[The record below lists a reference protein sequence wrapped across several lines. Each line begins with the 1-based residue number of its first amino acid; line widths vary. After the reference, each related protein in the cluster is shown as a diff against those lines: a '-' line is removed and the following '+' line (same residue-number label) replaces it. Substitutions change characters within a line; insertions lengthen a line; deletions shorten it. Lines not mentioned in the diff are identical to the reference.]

1 MAAVRY
7 RGRLVGIVLRSAAV
21 AVVPGA
27 ALALLAV
34 AFLREVVHVGCR
46 RAEIPGAG
54 TQWVSCPDGIGF
66 AVPAIGVMSLVGTVS
81 LVAGVRRLAADLARV
96 DDAAPW
102 ALSRDLAVVGAVP
115 LVLAGPLSL
124 LDATSPLAV
133 VLSLA
138 VGVAGLGVLVLRGR
152 TRAWACLAAAIV
164 TSGAAGYAFV
174 VAPFALIVVA
184 LLVSAAVAAL
194 TAGRAR
200 VPA

>member
-152 TRAWACLAAAIV
+152 AWACLAAAIV